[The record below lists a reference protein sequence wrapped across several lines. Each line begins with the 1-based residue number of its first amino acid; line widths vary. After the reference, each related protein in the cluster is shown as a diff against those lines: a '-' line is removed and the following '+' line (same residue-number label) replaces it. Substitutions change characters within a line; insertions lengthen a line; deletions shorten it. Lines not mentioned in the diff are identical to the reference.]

1 MTISPSLGKGKV
13 GNIKRHLS
21 RYNRRRPEGKI
32 SKSALKR
39 LARKGGIKRINTLV
53 YDDARN
59 ALRKFLFDII
69 RDSVTYAEHARRK
82 TVKTMDVLYALKR
95 NGRTLYH

>member
-1 MTISPSLGKGKV
+1 MTTSSSLGKGKV
-13 GNIKRHLS
+13 GNIQRHLS
-21 RYNRRRPEGKI
+21 RFSRRRPEGKI

-39 LARKGGIKRINTLV
+39 LARRGGVKRINSLI

-69 RDSVTYAEHARRK
+69 RDGVTYAEHARRK
-82 TVKTMDVLYALKR
+82 TITTMDVLNALKL
-95 NGRTLYH
+95 NGMTLYH

>member
-1 MTISPSLGKGKV
+1 MTTSLGKG
-13 GNIKRHLS
+13 NIQRHLS
-21 RYNRRRPEGKI
+21 ARFSRRRPEGKI

-39 LARKGGIKRINTLV
+39 LARRGGVKRINSLI

-69 RDSVTYAEHARRK
+69 RDGVTYAEHARRK
-82 TVKTMDVLYALKR
+82 TVTTMDVLYALKL
-95 NGRTLYH
+95 NGRTLYN